1 VASVPHDRAEGVQI
15 PHARALVA
23 VLAYG
28 SAALALV
35 LLGFAAARTGD
46 SPGPSAENVTP
57 PPVADLL
64 ARRALAARAQ
74 RAVYVVEGPTGGR
87 GSGFVA
93 WVQKGR
99 NRSYVITARAV
110 VAGILADG
118 GRTVYVK
125 RGGSFWLGSVVRDD
139 PLTGL
144 ALIRV
149 DTVLTR
155 PLWQLQ
161 VDHASLER
169 RLPATIVPAGPRRRS
184 ARASS
189 SRPGTYSVSRPE
201 RTGSTSELR
210 SSLPAA
216 GSPASS
222 SSPRRAARATSSRS
236 SRPARRSAA
245 VPRPGCAP
253 GSSARWR

>member
-35 LLGFAAARTGD
+35 VLAFAARGGDTPGAATEAVAPALSTG
-46 SPGPSAENVTP
+46 GG
-57 PPVADLL
+57 DLL

-74 RAVYVVEGPTGGR
+74 RGVYVVEGPNGGR

-110 VAGILADG
+110 VAGVLADG
-118 GRTVYVK
+118 DSSVYLK
-125 RGGSFWLGSVVRDD
+125 RENSFWAGRIVREDSRA
-139 PLTGL
+139 GL

-149 DTVLTR
+149 DTALAR
-155 PLWQLQ
+155 PLWQRQ

-169 RLPATIVPAGPRRRS
+169 ALPATIVPAGPDAPFGEGPVDQGRVGFRL
-184 ARASS
+184 
-189 SRPGTYSVSRPE
+189 
-201 RTGSTSELR
+201 RTGSHGLYLGAPVVSPSGRL
-210 SSLPAA
+210 A
-216 GSPASS
+216 GVVVAVA
-222 SSPRRAARATSSRS
+222 PREGSRIVS
-236 SRPARRSAA
+236 IEQACAKIRRCS
-245 VPRPGCAP
+245 
-253 GSSARWR
+253 

>member
-1 VASVPHDRAEGVQI
+1 MASAPHDRAEGVQI
-15 PHARALVA
+15 PHARALLA

-28 SAALALV
+28 SAATALL
-35 LLGFAAARTGD
+35 LLGFTARGGD
-46 SPGPSAENVTP
+46 TRASAAENLTP
-57 PPVADLL
+57 APAADIL

-118 GRTVYVK
+118 GRTAYVK
-125 RGGSFWLGSVVRDD
+125 RGSAFWLGSVVREDA
-139 PLTGL
+139 LTGL

-161 VDHASLER
+161 VDHASLEGK
-169 RLPATIVPAGPRRRS
+169 LPATIVPAGPEAPFGEGVVAEARHGFGLHTGANRLYLGAPVVSPGGRIAGVVVGTTPSGASNIVSIEQACEKIRRCS
-184 ARASS
+184 
-189 SRPGTYSVSRPE
+189 
-201 RTGSTSELR
+201 
-210 SSLPAA
+210 
-216 GSPASS
+216 
-222 SSPRRAARATSSRS
+222 
-236 SRPARRSAA
+236 
-245 VPRPGCAP
+245 
-253 GSSARWR
+253 

>member
-169 RLPATIVPAGPRRRS
+169 RLPATIVPAGPEAPFGEGVVVEARDVFRLQTGANRLYLGAPVVSPSGRIAGVVVLTAPSGASNVVSIEQACEKIRRCS
-184 ARASS
+184 
-189 SRPGTYSVSRPE
+189 
-201 RTGSTSELR
+201 
-210 SSLPAA
+210 
-216 GSPASS
+216 
-222 SSPRRAARATSSRS
+222 
-236 SRPARRSAA
+236 
-245 VPRPGCAP
+245 
-253 GSSARWR
+253 

>member
-35 LLGFAAARTGD
+35 LLGFAARGGNA
-46 SPGPSAENVTP
+46 PAPAAESLTP
-57 PPVADLL
+57 PPAADVL

-125 RGGSFWLGSVVRDD
+125 RGSGFWLGSVVRDD
-139 PLTGL
+139 ALTGL
-144 ALIRV
+144 ALIQV

-169 RLPATIVPAGPRRRS
+169 KLPATIVPAGPEAPFGEGVVAE
-184 ARASS
+184 ARHF
-189 SRPGTYSVSRPE
+189 GFLL
-201 RTGSTSELR
+201 RTGANRLYLGAPVVSPGGR
-210 SSLPAA
+210 IA
-216 GSPASS
+216 GVVVGTTPSGASNIVS
-222 SSPRRAARATSSRS
+222 IEQACEKIRRCS
-236 SRPARRSAA
+236 
-245 VPRPGCAP
+245 
-253 GSSARWR
+253 